1 MKTAID
7 MLQEKGNKI
16 FAVDPDTT
24 IYEAL
29 HIMVENNIGAIL
41 VQNGDEIVGIWTERD
56 LARNSLQAGFD
67 TKVARIGD
75 YMSTHLKKTTDDTTC
90 YAMLDKFLGM
100 RLRHLVVEKDGKFS
114 GLLSIGDVIKAAL
127 VERTTE
133 LEKLNE
139 MVKWDYYE
147 DWRWKKKD

>member
-1 MKTAID
+1 MKTAND
-7 MLQEKGNKI
+7 MLQEKGKKV
-16 FAVDPDTT
+16 FAVAKDNT

-41 VQNGDEIVGIWTERD
+41 IQEGEEIVGIWTERD

-67 TKVARIGD
+67 PKIAKVGD
-75 YMSTHLKKTTDDTTC
+75 YMSTNLKKTADDTTC

-114 GLLSIGDVIKAAL
+114 GLLSVGDVIKAAL
-127 VERTTE
+127 VEKTTE
-133 LEKLNE
+133 LEKLNK